1 MIPQRAALRLLR
13 ELAALALVLQAPMA
27 LASPIPTPNRGGPNP
42 IHAETLIREGERAWD
57 QGDPQIARSL
67 WLRALT
73 HPEMASNSL
82 SRARLLQHLA
92 TAEIR
97 LKQHKEAESH
107 LQTSLQLARQLGE
120 ISLQAD
126 ALYVLGIL
134 ASAQQDIPQAIVYQ
148 SEHLQL
154 AQRLSNPKGIAM
166 AHFELGLSRQKLQQ
180 LPQALNHLEAAHN
193 HLLQLN
199 RDPPVID
206 ALGKVERAIGDI
218 LFRLGDFDRSVRW
231 YQQSLAQAR
240 TTGSKQAEAL
250 ALARLAALHYEKR
263 DYGQAT
269 GLNSQSLALAKT
281 LRNLELQAS
290 LHINLGLIQHQQGNL
305 RQAKRHYLQGLALAK
320 KVNGA
325 MLLGE
330 VYNCLALVSG
340 QEGNPEQA
348 LSFYQIALRTFEQAR
363 ALRERART
371 LNNRAYTQL
380 QTGALRAA
388 EADLNEALNILD
400 GLRTPLNDQQ
410 RIALFST
417 QVSSYNLLQQVLVA
431 DRREPEALVASER
444 GRAQAFLAH
453 LSEQSDRPVE
463 PLTLEK
469 VRALARSQQTTFIE
483 YSLIPED
490 SFIHQG
496 RSQGVAGRIYIWVVQ
511 PTGTIH
517 FTSVD
522 LQEQNIDLDALIKAS
537 RAQIAERKSAAIILR
552 HLHQLLV
559 EPIAQWLPD
568 DPGQKVVVVPH
579 QELFLLPFPALLD
592 SKGRFLIDHH
602 TLATTPSIQ
611 VIDPALHQ
619 GRHARHLAP
628 LPTAAEV
635 LIVGNPVIP
644 SQLDDL
650 GLLALRGSQLEAQ
663 QIQRDYFPHNASTL
677 VGSQATETAIKAKMP
692 MARVIHLA
700 AHGVLEQRDKL
711 ENGALV
717 LADSGQDDGL
727 LTYAEVSKLN
737 LHADL
742 VVLSACDS
750 GRGVLTGDG
759 VVGLSRAFLGAG
771 AQTVVVS
778 LWRIPD
784 DETSQL
790 MHRFYGNLRIAKA
803 GKTQALR
810 NAMRSLKASR
820 PQPIYWAGFTL
831 IGDSP

>member
-13 ELAALALVLQAPMA
+13 ELAALVLVLQAPMA
-27 LASPIPTPNRGGPNP
+27 LASPIPTPNRWGPDP
-42 IHAETLIREGERAWD
+42 IHAETLIQEGERAWD
-57 QGDPQIARSL
+57 QGDPQTARSL
-67 WLRALT
+67 WLRALA
-73 HPEMASNSL
+73 HAEMASNSL

-97 LKQHKEAESH
+97 LKQPKEAESH
-107 LQTSLQLARQLGE
+107 LQTSLQLARQLGQ

-126 ALYVLGIL
+126 ALNVLGIL
-134 ASAQQDIPQAIVYQ
+134 SSAQQDIPQAIVYQ

-166 AHFELGLSRQKLQQ
+166 AHYELGLSRQKLQQ

-199 RDPPVID
+199 RDPPVLV

-281 LRNLELQAS
+281 LRDLELQAS

-305 RQAKRHYLQGLALAK
+305 RQAKRHYLHGLALAK

-330 VYNCLALVSG
+330 VYNCLALVTG
-340 QEGNPEQA
+340 QEGNPQQA
-348 LSFYQIALRTFEQAR
+348 LTFYHIALRTFEQAH
-363 ALRERART
+363 APRERART

-380 QTGALRAA
+380 QTGALRTA

-410 RIALFST
+410 RITLFST

-444 GRAQAFLAH
+444 GRAQAFLAR
-453 LSEQSDRPVE
+453 LSEQSDRSVE
-463 PLTLEK
+463 PLALEK
-469 VRALARSQQTTFIE
+469 VRALARSQQTTFVE
-483 YSLIPED
+483 YSLIPKD

-496 RSQGVAGRIYIWVVQ
+496 RSQGVAGKIYIWVVQ
-511 PTGTIH
+511 PAGAIH

-522 LQEQNIDLDALIKAS
+522 LQEHTVDLDALIEAT
-537 RAQIAERKSAAIILR
+537 RGQIAEGKPAAISLR
-552 HLHQLLV
+552 RLHQLLV
-559 EPIAQWLPD
+559 EPIAQWLPNN
-568 DPGQKVVVVPH
+568 PHQKVVVVPH
-579 QELFLLPFPALLD
+579 QGLFLVPFPALLD
-592 SKGRFLIDHH
+592 ANGRSLIDRH

-611 VIDPALHQ
+611 VIDPALHKRQ
-619 GRHARHLAP
+619 HIRPSSPSPSATHA
-628 LPTAAEV
+628 

-650 GLLALRGSQLEAQ
+650 GLLPLRGSQLEAQ
-663 QIQRDYFPHNASTL
+663 QLQTDFFPHNVSLL
-677 VGSQATETAIKAKMP
+677 VGSQATETAIKAEMP

-711 ENGALV
+711 ENGAIV

-737 LHADL
+737 LRADL

-784 DETSQL
+784 QETSEL
-790 MHRFYGNLRIAKA
+790 MHRFYTNLRVAHTGKA
-803 GKTQALR
+803 QALR

-831 IGDSP
+831 IGDNP